1 MLDLACFL
9 ANAALYSLTTVK
21 QNFTGNGLY
30 MDQFLNLLTAFQ
42 LGGNNLLSWILALT
56 VALGLHL
63 LFSLILRF
71 LKRNLQRLSQNTS
84 TQVDDLLVSVLGS
97 TKSFTLWF
105 IALWAGSRFLDLGD
119 PVEGVVKLVLIVI
132 VTLQVALWA
141 NRAVSEYIT
150 HFSINHR
157 DSDPGAVS
165 AVQGMSFVARL
176 VIWALAVVLVIDNL
190 GYDVTALVAGLGIGG
205 VAIALAVQNIL
216 GDLFASLSIVLDKP
230 FVVKDFIIVDEHLGE
245 VEKIGIKTTRL
256 RSLSGEQLIFSNSDL
271 LNSRI
276 RNFKRMYERRVP
288 FAFGVIY
295 QTTPEQLESIPA
307 AIKEI
312 IEGIDSARFDRAHFK
327 AFGESSY
334 DFEVVYYV
342 GSPDYNVYM
351 DIQQSIN
358 LAMCRKFAESGIEF
372 AYPTRTL
379 FLNREDQ

>member
-1 MLDLACFL
+1 
-9 ANAALYSLTTVK
+9 
-21 QNFTGNGLY
+21 
-30 MDQFLNLLTAFQ
+30 MDQ
-42 LGGNNLLSWILALT
+42 LLSSLNSFELAGSNVLSWVLAAT
-56 VALGLHL
+56 IAVSLYLFLSL
-63 LFSLILRF
+63 LVRF
-71 LKRNLQRLSQNTS
+71 LKRNLHRLSTNTS
-84 TQVDDLLVSVLGS
+84 TVIDDLLVAVLGS
-97 TKSFTLWF
+97 TKSFTLFFVAAWG
-105 IALWAGSRFLDLGD
+105 GSRFLDLG
-119 PVEGVVKLVLIVI
+119 ESENIVKLLLIVV

-141 NRAVSEYIT
+141 NRAVSEYIA
-150 HFSINHR
+150 HFSSAHR
-157 DSDPGAVS
+157 DNDPGTVS

-230 FVVKDFIIVDEHLGE
+230 FVVKDFVIVDDHLGE

-288 FAFGVIY
+288 FTFGVIY
-295 QTTPEQLESIPA
+295 QTTPEQLESIPPT
-307 AIKEI
+307 IKEI
-312 IEGIDSARFDRAHFK
+312 IEGIDNTRFDRAHFK

-342 GSPDYNVYM
+342 HSPDYNVYM
-351 DIQQSIN
+351 DIQQKIN
-358 LAMCRKFAESGIEF
+358 LAMCRAFKDQAIEF

-379 FLNREDQ
+379 FVSREAG